1 MVYIQRKDSNYLE
14 TVDEF
19 ETYREAF
26 KMIREYRLSD
36 PSADYYLSKRPCKT
50 WREQSKTETTN

>member
-19 ETYREAF
+19 ESRKEAVLML
-26 KMIREYRLSD
+26 KEYRLSD
-36 PSADYYLSKRPCKT
+36 KSANYYLSQKPCKS
-50 WREQSKTETTN
+50 WRN